1 MKEHL
6 NIDGRSENKIIAQ
19 RVGINTAQES
29 FKISLKKRN
38 FLFSWDDDPVTL
50 SQVLSD
56 LHMCYAKVPTDLD
69 SLRVIVRE
77 SCLIEYSNLKEKYRK
92 PLPVS
97 IFSDEQIFSC
107 LVDAVTYELVKDRKK
122 SNFSIFL
129 QNGCEL
135 NDMSLHEYAA
145 QSYPID
151 ELSKKASNMLDELFI
166 QKKVSVDLQEK
177 IRQAVDKFWKNF
189 NVVPSFR

>member
-6 NIDGRSENKIIAQ
+6 IIDGRFKNKITAQ
-19 RVGINTAQES
+19 KIGINTAQEN
-29 FKISLKKRN
+29 FKSSLKKRN
-38 FLFSWDDDPVTL
+38 FLFSWDDEPVTL
-50 SQVLSD
+50 AQVLSD
-56 LHMCYAKVPTDLD
+56 LHMCYAKVPTNLD
-69 SLRVIVRE
+69 SLREIVRE

-97 IFSDEQIFSC
+97 TFTDNQIFSC
-107 LVDAVTYELVKDRKK
+107 LVDAATYELVKDRKK
-122 SNFSIFL
+122 SNFSRFL
-129 QNGCEL
+129 QNGGEL
-135 NDMSLHEYAA
+135 NGMSLHEVVA

-151 ELSKKASNMLDELFI
+151 ELSKKASTVLDELFT
-166 QKKVSVDLQEK
+166 KKRVTVELQEK